1 MRDLERRT
9 AHVTDERGDII
20 IAYLVRLV
28 GGLALVGL
36 LVIESVAV
44 TLNRIGLEETVDRA
58 ARAGASAY
66 AEHRSA
72 DAVERAV
79 DQRLQRADT
88 ELVDLDVGGQTVS
101 VTGVRSASVLLSDR
115 IDALSSVVTPERTG
129 QAEVSR

>member
-1 MRDLERRT
+1 MSD
-9 AHVTDERGDII
+9 DRGDII

-44 TLNRIGLEETVDRA
+44 TLNRIGLEEAVDRA

-66 AEHRSA
+66 AEQRSA

-79 DQRLQRADT
+79 DQRLQRADA
-88 ELVDLDVGGQTVS
+88 ELVDLDIGGQTVS
-101 VTGVRSASVLLSDR
+101 VTGGRSASVLVSDR
-115 IDALSSVVTPERTG
+115 IDALSSVVAPERTG
-129 QAEVSR
+129 RAEVSR

>member
-1 MRDLERRT
+1 MSD
-9 AHVTDERGDII
+9 DRGDII

-44 TLNRIGLEETVDRA
+44 TVNRIGLEEAVDRA
-58 ARAGASAY
+58 ARAGAAAY

-79 DQRLQRADT
+79 DQRLEHADA
-88 ELVDLDVGGQTVS
+88 ELVDLDIGGRTVS
-101 VTGVRSASVLLSDR
+101 VTGVRSASVLVSDR

-129 QAEVSR
+129 RAEVSR